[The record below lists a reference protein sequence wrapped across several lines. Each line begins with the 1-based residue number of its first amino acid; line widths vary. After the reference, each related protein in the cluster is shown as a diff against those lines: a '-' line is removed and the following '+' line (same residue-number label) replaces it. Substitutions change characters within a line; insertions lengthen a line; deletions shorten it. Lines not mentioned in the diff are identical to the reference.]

1 MRHGHYLQQR
11 GDRFRFRARIP
22 KGIAAFDLPGELIV
36 NLRTNSRTLA
46 ISRARA
52 VRVAME
58 RLLTELAT
66 TMSRA
71 EAEQRVRIWVD
82 ACSESFENS
91 LSASGGYA
99 FFDKAEADRMGPR
112 QTRELDDLFRIIADT
127 VVRPRETQAISA
139 ALSGRDPDA
148 ASGMEPVIGTIMPVL
163 ASGTERASPS
173 GQLLARTMLRGLA
186 AIAEDRSRI
195 EGGEIAP
202 IPPKAM
208 GAWMPKKAKPM
219 PAVPF
224 LSHWDDFE
232 ASKLS
237 NGLWKADTA
246 SNGRSSRRLFQELV
260 GDQPAAEI
268 DRAAVSEFRRLLFA
282 LPKLYDKS
290 KCWRGLPL
298 TEVIQAAKV
307 IDDAR
312 PPKATVIPKLKVKTV
327 DKHTGNLVEYWNWC
341 QINGRLPK
349 EAESPFTGF
358 IQPKPKGRQA
368 RHERQEWPQAMVET
382 LFTSPVWTGSK
393 SFHRRANAGAMIF
406 RDARFWVPL
415 LGRLT
420 GAREDEL
427 CSLTVGDIV
436 MIDGIACLS
445 IRDSKTAE
453 SDRDLPIP
461 EALLRMGFLEYRYHG
476 RRPGEPLFPELI
488 PQGVGNRQSAAF
500 SGWFTEYRRRIDCYV
515 LLVDFHSFRHNVST
529 DLSNLPGLN
538 SGWADEITGHDSM
551 VRSSERSRYTKG
563 VFMTHLKETLDRID
577 IGVDLS
583 HLVYEGPRGEPAPG
597 AAEDIAMFVAIAE
610 RDMKAKAGRRRAGAA
625 RA

>member
-1 MRHGHYLQQR
+1 M
-11 GDRFRFRARIP
+11 
-22 KGIAAFDLPGELIV
+22 

-58 RLLTELAT
+58 SLLTDLAT
-66 TMSRA
+66 TMSRS

-82 ACSESFENS
+82 ACSESFEKS

-99 FFDKAEADRMGPR
+99 FFDKAEADRMGPA
-112 QTRELDDLFRIIADT
+112 QTRELDDLFRIIGDT
-127 VVRPRETQAISA
+127 VVRPREKQAISA

-148 ASGMEPVIGTIMPVL
+148 AKPMEPVIGSMMKVL
-163 ASGTERASPS
+163 APNTEHASPD

-186 AIAEDRSRI
+186 AIAEEHSRI
-195 EGGEIAP
+195 AAGEITP
-202 IPPKAM
+202 IPPKAL
-208 GAWMPKKAKPM
+208 GTWAPKKAKPM
-219 PAVPF
+219 PAMPF
-224 LSHWDDFE
+224 LSHWDAFE

-246 SNGRSSRRLFQELV
+246 SNGRSSRKLFQELV
-260 GDQPAAEI
+260 GDRTAADI
-268 DRAAVSEFRRLLFA
+268 DRATVSEFRRLLFA
-282 LPKLYDKS
+282 LPKLYDKA
-290 KCWRGLPL
+290 KCWRGTAL

-312 PPKATVIPKLKVKTV
+312 PPNVAIIPKLKVKTV
-327 DKHTGNLVEYWNWC
+327 DKHTGNLIEYWNWC

-358 IQPKPKGRQA
+358 IQPKPKGKQA
-368 RHERQEWPQAMVET
+368 RLERNAWPVAMVET

-393 SFHRRANAGAMIF
+393 SYHRRAVAGTLIF

-415 LGRLT
+415 IGRLT
-420 GAREDEL
+420 GAREDEI
-427 CSLTVGDIV
+427 CSRTVGDIV

-445 IRDSKTAE
+445 IRDSKTPE

-461 EALLRMGFLEYRYHG
+461 EVLLRMGFMEYRCHG
-476 RRPGEPLFPELI
+476 RQPDEPLFPELI
-488 PQGVGNRQSAAF
+488 PQGVGSRRSAAF

-538 SGWADEITGHDSM
+538 TGWADEITGHDSF
-551 VRSSERSRYTKG
+551 VRSSERSRYNKG
-563 VFMTHLKETLDRID
+563 IFMAHLKATLDRIT
-577 IGVDLS
+577 IGVDLG
-583 HLVYEGPRGEPAPG
+583 HLFYEGPRGEPAPG
-597 AAEDIAMFVAIAE
+597 AAEDIAMFVAVAE
-610 RDMKAKAGRRRAGAA
+610 RDMRAKASRRRAGAP